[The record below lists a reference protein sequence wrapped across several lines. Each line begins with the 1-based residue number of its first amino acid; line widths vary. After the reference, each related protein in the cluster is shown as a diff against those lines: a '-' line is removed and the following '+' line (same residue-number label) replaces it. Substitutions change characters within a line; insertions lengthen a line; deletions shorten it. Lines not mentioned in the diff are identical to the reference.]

1 MINMSEAA
9 VIALHSMVYIANRK
23 NEIHSLKSVSAFFEI
38 SPNHLSKVLQRLV
51 KAGYLISVKG
61 PQGGFKLHEGKENS
75 TLLEIYEV
83 IEGKYTPAKCL
94 FICPIL
100 PEHQCMMEPLV
111 KDMDEIFRK
120 FMTGNT
126 ISTLKIQNIT

>member
-1 MINMSEAA
+1 MINMSEAT

-23 NEIHSLKSVSAFFEI
+23 NEIHSLKSVSDFFDI

-61 PQGGFKLHEGKENS
+61 PQGGFKLLKGKEKS

-83 IEGKYTPAKCL
+83 IEGKYVPAKCL
-94 FICPIL
+94 FMCPSL
-100 PEHQCMMEPLV
+100 PEHHCIMEPLV
-111 KDMDEIFRK
+111 KDMDKIFRN
-120 FMTGNT
+120 FMIGNT
-126 ISTLKIQNIT
+126 ISTLKI